1 MQDWKYYCDILTH
14 IISFVQR
21 RPILSAVCFVLYAV
35 CIVLFAVGLTL
46 FAVGVTLF
54 VVYTQPIINERQ
66 RRNTRPNNVR

>member
-35 CIVLFAVGLTL
+35 CIALFAIGITL
-46 FAVGVTLF
+46 FAVGVTLL
-54 VVYTQPIINERQ
+54 VVYTQPIINER
-66 RRNTRPNNVR
+66 RRNTYSHNV

>member
-35 CIVLFAVGLTL
+35 CIVLFAIGLTVL
-46 FAVGVTLF
+46 AVGVTLL
-54 VVYTQPIINERQ
+54 VVYIQPIINEQ
-66 RRNTRPNNVR
+66 RRNTHSNNVR